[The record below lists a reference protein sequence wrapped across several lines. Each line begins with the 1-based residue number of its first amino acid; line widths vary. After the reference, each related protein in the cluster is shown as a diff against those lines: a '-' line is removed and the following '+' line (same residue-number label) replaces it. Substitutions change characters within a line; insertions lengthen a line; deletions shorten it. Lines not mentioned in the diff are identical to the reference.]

1 MGNSEVL
8 LDLLWR
14 MLCNWISTV
23 GGEEGDVVENPC
35 DSCPCELPPKAN
47 PSTGIDAVMAAILA
61 FTAASVMFWA
71 VLYFYVNNSY
81 RYKRE
86 NAELHLQLEMMRRQL
101 NELEKATATV
111 STNTTTA
118 SNATL
123 AATCSSAA
131 TTRDAAGRCINTPTP
146 TASGILFTPTA
157 MALDV
162 GRFNAVTPIAA
173 GSSLTVT
180 TTPAAAWRLIAPF
193 TTTVATYRS
202 NPPAAAT
209 RSNAATPAAAGSSLT
224 ATTNPAHAGRCTTAS
239 PVSAGR
245 STTINI
251 GATTTAC
258 AKAQRIAKL
267 RNFIREL
274 QRSATT
280 RRFTATTPAS
290 VGRSID
296 TTPASAGRT
305 TSTTPGSA
313 FVNIP

>member
-8 LDLLWR
+8 LELLWR
-14 MLCNWISTV
+14 MLFNWISTV

-71 VLYFYVNNSY
+71 VLYFYVNKSY

-131 TTRDAAGRCINTPTP
+131 TTRDAAGRCIDTPTP
-146 TASGILFTPTA
+146 TASGILFTPT
-157 MALDV
+157 
-162 GRFNAVTPIAA
+162 TIAA

-224 ATTNPAHAGRCTTAS
+224 ATTNPAHAGRCTTPS
-239 PVSAGR
+239 PVSAGT
-245 STTINI
+245 STTMNI

-258 AKAQRIAKL
+258 AKVKRIAKL

-280 RRFTATTPAS
+280 RRFTAATPAS
-290 VGRSID
+290 VGRSTA